1 MPQPINGFP
10 IDGFKSVTVL
20 TDDLIVY
27 QGHLEHG
34 GPRKHDDV
42 DVVAIAGKV
51 GVEADIRPQYLV
63 LALSCIPTLLV
74 PTGTS
79 VYSVALYDVFPLPG
93 LVKINIDQ
101 IISISDFDCQCTAS
115 DLQKNE
121 KQEPTA

>member
-1 MPQPINGFP
+1 MPQPINGLP

-51 GVEADIRPQYLV
+51 GVEANLRPQFIT
-63 LALSCIPTLLV
+63 LALSCVPALLV
-74 PTGTS
+74 PIDST
-79 VYSVALYDVFPLPG
+79 VFAVPLYDVFPLPG
-93 LVKINIDQ
+93 LVKINVDQ
-101 IISISDFDCQCTAS
+101 IISISDFCGDCAVS
-115 DLQKNE
+115 GMA
-121 KQEPTA
+121 PAPG